1 MEEYARIIV
10 FLGYLSNRGYIERES
25 LRIFALEAAMSKQ
38 PIKSSTPEHLR
49 VQGCSNFAVP
59 WGRGGKCSCARY

>member
-25 LRIFALEAAMSKQ
+25 LRIASMDAATY
-38 PIKSSTPEHLR
+38 I
-49 VQGCSNFAVP
+49 
-59 WGRGGKCSCARY
+59 